1 MTLQGKGRITAN
13 APQNAYVV
21 KKWKDNQRVEAIDCL
36 AEEVPIALVYN
47 GVSHAVMLATPQD
60 LEDFAL
66 GFSLTEGIL
75 QHKSELYDIEIVEQ
89 TNGIELQLN
98 VATERFEKLKAQHGR
113 AHGLWFMRGRK
124 FTTSNARATSR
135 R

>member
-1 MTLQGKGRITAN
+1 MNKLTTTN
-13 APQNAYVV
+13 APQNDYPI
-21 KKWKDNQRVEAIDCL
+21 KKWKDGSIVEASDCL

-75 QHKSELYDIEIVEQ
+75 QHKSELYDVEIVEQ
-89 TNGIELQLN
+89 TNGIELQLSI
-98 VATERFEKLKAQHGR
+98 ATERFEKLKERRRSMAGR
-113 AHGLWFMRGRK
+113 TG
-124 FTTSNARATSR
+124 
-135 R
+135 